1 MKRCKKFYLKPFK
14 GLSESKRTRFLRS
27 TNRTCWSR
35 QWIQRV
41 ATHIQELIPWNWSF
55 GMQCTADSPPH
66 SSTWDEESGC
76 TCVQQASPKHD
87 PHFEKWDFFQNHTTS
102 FAFPTAET
110 GISGKGTWKQP
121 KKRVVFYI
129 QINLYF
135 CHKTLKVKRRL
146 STQSFVK
153 DPQNTLSPLHM
164 DLQEHRSIL
173 QSCNYFLWT
182 FFSPLP
188 LHVQF
193 PGTILHRSTEKQVCK
208 GLDSESRCFLPSGE
222 YLSVKQQQQQKTC
235 YWKSSHKHLN
245 QVFWICLGANL
256 IKMLLA

>member
-41 ATHIQELIPWNWSF
+41 ATHLQELIPWNWSF

-66 SSTWDEESGC
+66 SSMWDEESGC
-76 TCVQQASPKHD
+76 TCVQQASPKYD

-135 CHKTLKVKRRL
+135 CHKTLKAKRRF

-153 DPQNTLSPLHM
+153 DPQNTLSPLRT
-164 DLQEHRSIL
+164 DLQDTGLFYNLVIIFFGLFFPPFPYMFNFQEQFCTGAQKNKSVRDLTPKAGVSCPLESIC
-173 QSCNYFLWT
+173 QSNNNNNW
-182 FFSPLP
+182 
-188 LHVQF
+188 
-193 PGTILHRSTEKQVCK
+193 R
-208 GLDSESRCFLPSGE
+208 
-222 YLSVKQQQQQKTC
+222 
-235 YWKSSHKHLN
+235 
-245 QVFWICLGANL
+245 
-256 IKMLLA
+256 LAIENPPTNT